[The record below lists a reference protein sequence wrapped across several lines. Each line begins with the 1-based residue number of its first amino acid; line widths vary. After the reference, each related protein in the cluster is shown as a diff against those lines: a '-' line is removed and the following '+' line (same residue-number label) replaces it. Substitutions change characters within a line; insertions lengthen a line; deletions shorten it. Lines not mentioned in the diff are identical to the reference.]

1 MGTSSEAMILVEEPS
16 AVSYQPSGKQ
26 NKHATEGEAAI
37 YDPKIRRRASETGY
51 APWIRQARETIS
63 LIADG

>member
-1 MGTSSEAMILVEEPS
+1 MILVEEPS

-63 LIADG
+63 L